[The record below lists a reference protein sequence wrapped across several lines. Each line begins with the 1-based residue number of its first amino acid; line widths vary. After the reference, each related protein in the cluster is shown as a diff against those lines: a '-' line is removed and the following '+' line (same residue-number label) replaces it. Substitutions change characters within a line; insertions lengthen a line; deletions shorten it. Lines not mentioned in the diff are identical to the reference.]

1 MQQLLVS
8 HTLLTHQG
16 NDLMQFPICPK
27 PEMREYEVKERGG
40 TQQTLSDTKRRKVT

>member
-8 HTLLTHQG
+8 HAILTYQG
-16 NDLMQFPICPK
+16 NDLMQFPICPR
-27 PEMREYEVKERGG
+27 PEMREYEAKEGEG